1 MTRERTGGASVFD
14 GPRIFLLVVTFALI
28 LLGLVMVYSASM
40 GEAVTNGTTD
50 SSYYL
55 LKQAVIVVIGSAL
68 GTIAWKFCPPHLWR
82 GKATWFLFAF
92 CVVLL
97 VATAVYGV
105 ATNGAQRWVYIGSF
119 SFQPSE
125 VAKVV
130 IIIVG
135 ARIYADFREG
145 LLKPRT
151 AGVLAFCTVI
161 APVLFLFVAQSDL
174 GTTLIIAIGLVSVLW
189 FGECPLEII
198 AIICA
203 VGVAFVLIA
212 IFGTDYRSNR
222 LYNFDPWNDGQ
233 NGGDRGFQLV
243 RSFYAFAQGGVFGAG
258 IGNSTEKLT
267 PLPEAETDFI
277 FAIIGEELGLVGAL
291 LVIALFAIFLVAGM
305 LVANES
311 EDPFARML
319 AGSLTVVI
327 VFQAFLNMGCVTGL
341 LPTTGKPLPF
351 ISSGGSS
358 MFITLIMVGLI
369 MTAAPTGSK
378 TSIYDKR
385 RENLRIVRSV
395 DSDNA
400 RYFAGNEDSARS
412 FDGLRGS
419 RSLGDNGR
427 SQKVRT
433 FQPVA
438 LRRGRR

>member
-1 MTRERTGGASVFD
+1 MTRKRTGGASVFD
-14 GPRIFLLVVTFALI
+14 GPRIVLLVVTLALI

-40 GEAVTNGTTD
+40 GEAVTNGSTD

-55 LKQAVIVVIGSAL
+55 LKQAIVVVIGSAL
-68 GTIAWKFCPPHLWR
+68 GTIAWKLCPPHRWR
-82 GKATWFLFAF
+82 GIMTWIVLAACFAS
-92 CVVLL
+92 L
-97 VATAVYGV
+97 VATALYGV

-125 VAKVV
+125 FAKIA

-145 LLKPRT
+145 LLKPRP
-151 AGVLAFCTVI
+151 ALLLAFFTVI
-161 APVLFLFVAQSDL
+161 VPVLFIYVSQSDL
-174 GTTLIIAIGLVSVLW
+174 GTTLIIAIGIMSILW
-189 FGECPLEII
+189 FGDCPLKFILI
-198 AIICA
+198 ACA
-203 VGVAFVLIA
+203 VGIAFVLISV
-212 IFGTDYRSNR
+212 FGTSYRSDR
-222 LYNFDPWNDGQ
+222 LYHLDPWNDGQ
-233 NGGDRGFQLV
+233 NGGGRGFQLI
-243 RSFYAFAQGGVFGAG
+243 RSFYAFAQGGIFGAG

-291 LVIALFAIFLVAGM
+291 IVIALFAAFLVAGM

-319 AGSLTVVI
+319 AGSLTVMI

-358 MFITLIMVGLI
+358 MFATLIMVGLI
-369 MTAAPTGSK
+369 MTAAPKGSK

-395 DSDNA
+395 DSGDA
-400 RYFAGNEDSARS
+400 RYFAGNEDSARPL
-412 FDGLRGS
+412 DGLRDR
-419 RSLGDNGR
+419 RSLGDNGYSR
-427 SQKVRT
+427 NVRT

-438 LRRGRR
+438 SWRGRR